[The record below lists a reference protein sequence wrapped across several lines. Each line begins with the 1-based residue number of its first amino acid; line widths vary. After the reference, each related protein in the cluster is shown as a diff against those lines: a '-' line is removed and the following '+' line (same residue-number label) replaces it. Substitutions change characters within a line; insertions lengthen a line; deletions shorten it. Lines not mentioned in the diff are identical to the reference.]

1 MMLALYRTKYR
12 SRKWYQQIA
21 LHLISRCA
29 VNAWIIYRE
38 MGGLNSYL
46 DFLTEICVTLMAGTP
61 QSIDSDEEQPEPP
74 PPKKRMKASSRGGS
88 RIFRTSVKICLADV
102 ALSAMWAWSR
112 LGVVDSRHEGGGS
125 GR

>member
-74 PPKKRMKASSRGGS
+74 PPKKRMKASS
-88 RIFRTSVKICLADV
+88 V
-102 ALSAMWAWSR
+102 
-112 LGVVDSRHEGGGS
+112 
-125 GR
+125 